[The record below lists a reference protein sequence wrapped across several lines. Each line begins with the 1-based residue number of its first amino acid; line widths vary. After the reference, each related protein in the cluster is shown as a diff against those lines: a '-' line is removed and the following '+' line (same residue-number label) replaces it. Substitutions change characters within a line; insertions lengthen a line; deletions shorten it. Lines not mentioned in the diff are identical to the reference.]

1 MAAVRDGDEADALA
15 AVAFWAREA
24 PRVDRASLATATA
37 TLLTALRRPEP
48 ALAESGSVS
57 EASFKATTI
66 DVSRVSVECACT

>member
-37 TLLTALRRPEP
+37 TLLRSMLTKLLGMRARLRPM
-48 ALAESGSVS
+48 
-57 EASFKATTI
+57 
-66 DVSRVSVECACT
+66 VERA